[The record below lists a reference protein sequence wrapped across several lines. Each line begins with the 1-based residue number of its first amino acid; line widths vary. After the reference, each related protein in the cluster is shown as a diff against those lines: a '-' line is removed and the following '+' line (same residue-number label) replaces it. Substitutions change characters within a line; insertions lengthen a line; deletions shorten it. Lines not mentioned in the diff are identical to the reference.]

1 MKPVPL
7 KIEVPNPC
15 FEPWDKMQSI
25 DGRKYCGSCEKHVTD
40 FSRFTDQELISYF
53 KNRNTE
59 SCGRFRKDQLQ
70 RELYQTIIQKGTLK
84 PRNYWLA
91 GVLGFT
97 GLTLQGQTSDKAQ
110 HEICQQIKPTLVF
123 EGTSKYAIVGTH
135 FHGQAVNAENHPLP
149 YAIITYFQGR
159 ASKGIIADSQ
169 GRFTVQLEYTSDSLI
184 TLTIST
190 NALDNQHIS
199 MIQEMETLEIHAD
212 YDQYNENL
220 YIVGKYPH
228 SQEIHN
234 LTSYRRKGLR
244 AFFYKLFHLR
254 RWIKYK
260 RSLRLAK

>member
-15 FEPWDKMQSI
+15 SEPWDKMQST
-25 DGRKYCGSCEKHVTD
+25 DGGKYCGSCEKHVTD

-53 KNRNTE
+53 KNRNAE

-70 RELYQTIIQKGTLK
+70 RELHQTIIQKGTLK

-123 EGTSKYAIVGTH
+123 EGTSTYAFVGTH

-149 YAIITYFQGR
+149 YAIITYFQDR
-159 ASKGIIADSQ
+159 ASKGIIADGQ
-169 GRFTVQLEYTSDSLI
+169 GRFTIQLENTSDSFI
-184 TLTIST
+184 NLTIAS

-199 MIQEMETLEIHAD
+199 MIQEMKTLEIHAELD
-212 YDQYNENL
+212 PDNENL
-220 YIVGKYPH
+220 YTVGRLPFFH
-228 SQEIHN
+228 ETST

-254 RWIKYK
+254 KWIKYK
-260 RSLRLAK
+260 KSLRLAK

>member
-15 FEPWDKMQSI
+15 FEPWDKMQST
-25 DGRKYCGSCEKHVTD
+25 DGGKYCGSCAKHVTD
-40 FSRFTDQELISYF
+40 FSGFTDQELIRYF

-70 RELYQTIIQKGTLK
+70 RELHPTFIQKGTLK

-91 GVLGFT
+91 AFLGFT

-135 FHGQAVNAENHPLP
+135 FHGQAVNAENLPLS
-149 YAIITYFQGR
+149 YAIITYFNDR
-159 ASKGIIADSQ
+159 ASKGIIADVQ
-169 GRFTVQLEYTSDSLI
+169 GRFTIQLEYTSDSLI
-184 TLTIST
+184 TLTLT
-190 NALDNQHIS
+190 ANTLDNQHIS
-199 MIQEMETLEIHAD
+199 MIQEMKTLEIRAD
-212 YDQYNENL
+212 YDQYDENL
-220 YIVGKYPH
+220 YTVGKYPH
-228 SQEIHN
+228 SHQISN

-254 RWIKYK
+254 KWIKYK
-260 RSLRLAK
+260 RSLRSAE